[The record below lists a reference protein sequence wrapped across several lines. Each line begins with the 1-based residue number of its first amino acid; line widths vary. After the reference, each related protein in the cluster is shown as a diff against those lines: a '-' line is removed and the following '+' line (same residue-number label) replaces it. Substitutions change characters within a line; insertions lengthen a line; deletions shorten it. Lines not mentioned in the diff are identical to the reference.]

1 MVRNVVAATRGAVPY
16 MPCRIRCKM
25 NLIALYTKLD
35 AYWSVI
41 YPICRSVCLSAKC
54 PVAKR
59 LIGSGRHLGW
69 WVGSVEDGCII
80 WVGDRRREWAVLGV
94 NLGRPI
100 VTNGDFV
107 TRLFPNYFE
116 QYLLWL
122 WLTIAVPWRV
132 QHRFRPFSRR
142 TVILVR
148 LGRPMLACHIFTF
161 YTDNWRHLATKA
173 RTDRRIKRLTLT
185 WKRTKMAKIKDFLVV

>member
-1 MVRNVVAATRGAVPY
+1 MLTDLSSIPSVGLSVCPQSVLSQNGW
-16 MPCRIRCKM
+16 
-25 NLIALYTKLD
+25 LDLD
-35 AYWSVI
+35 AIWDGEWD
-41 YPICRSVCLSAKC
+41 RSRMGVLYGF
-54 PVAKR
+54 
-59 LIGSGRHLGW
+59 L
-69 WVGSVEDGCII
+69 
-80 WVGDRRREWAVLGV
+80 DRRREWAVLGV

-132 QHRFRPFSRR
+132 RHRFRPFSRR